1 MKKLFAFA
9 LVVLSTLS
17 TNAQEKEP
25 FRAYLF
31 NKEYD
36 VFLRIDLYNE
46 SITIPGQELYGQ
58 LPGYLGKMHN
68 SFCWVII

>member
-1 MKKLFAFA
+1 MIMKKLFAFA

-31 NKEYD
+31 NK
-36 VFLRIDLYNE
+36 
-46 SITIPGQELYGQ
+46 
-58 LPGYLGKMHN
+58 
-68 SFCWVII
+68 